1 MTPSVFFV
9 TDIHLKISEA
19 IGFAK
24 PFEVPDAD
32 VCVVAGD
39 VTDRMLSGMEW
50 VAKNIG
56 SKMPV
61 VMALGNHDF
70 YGQDMPS
77 ARRKAFA
84 RAADLGI
91 HLLDDSEA
99 VVCGVRFVGG
109 TLWTDFKLFESLS
122 DPPLYFKE
130 ECMRAVRGELA
141 DYEEIYANEVT
152 GGVMARTLTPRD
164 TVRYHEQTVAC
175 IDDVLSRPFDG
186 PTVVVTHHA
195 PHPRSIHQ
203 RFLARPSSAAYAS
216 DLSWLIE
223 RHQPEFWLHGHVHD
237 SFDYMIDDTRIIC
250 NPRGYGSFP
259 NHNFNASLVISV
271 TRRAR
276 PDWSVKPSM

>member
-1 MTPSVFFV
+1 MTPRLFFV

-24 PFEVPDAD
+24 PFDVPEAD

-50 VAKNIG
+50 VAKTIG
-56 SKMPV
+56 RKMPV
-61 VMALGNHDF
+61 VMTLGNHDL

-84 RAADLGI
+84 RASALGL

-99 VVCGVRFVGG
+99 EVCGVRFVGG

-122 DPPLYFKE
+122 DPPLFTRE
-130 ECMRAVRGELA
+130 DCMKAVRGDLA
-141 DYEEIYANEVT
+141 DYQEIYANEVT
-152 GGVMARTLTPRD
+152 GGVIARTLTPRD
-164 TVRYHEQTVAC
+164 TIRYHERTVAY
-175 IDDVLSRPFDG
+175 IDSVLSRPFDG
-186 PTVVVTHHA
+186 PTVVVTHYA

-203 RFLARPSSAAYAS
+203 RFLDRPSSAAYAS

-223 RHQPEFWLHGHVHD
+223 RHKPEYWLHGHVHD
-237 SFDYMIDDTRIIC
+237 SFDYMIDGTSILC

-259 NHNFNASLVISV
+259 NLNFNPGLVFEV
-271 TRRAR
+271 VRRQRAFR
-276 PDWSVKPSM
+276 PPIQMS